1 MSPKTAAKPA
11 PKNAAKSGTKTAA
24 KIAAKSAKAT
34 VQALADTAHPE
45 DLFYISATQSASRPR
60 RALKHNDTFI
70 VLDSFGDIGA
80 AAGGSDGLFHCDT
93 RFLSRLQ
100 LLVNDAEPLLLG
112 SNLRDDNAALVVDLT
127 NPDVFANQ
135 RIVLEKDTLHLLRTI
150 FLWRD
155 TAYQRIGVRNY
166 GDRTIDARLSILF
179 ANDFADLFEVR
190 GAHRQRRG
198 TATAQVRG
206 NDQVLLNYLG
216 LDDTLRR
223 TTLTFDPPPDKL
235 ATNGALYELHLAPG
249 ETCPIFLAAGC
260 NQAELRPVPFLR
272 ALIKARREPR
282 AGATG
287 RTSVETSNELFNEML
302 CRSAADLEMLMTDT
316 PQGRYPYAGIPWFS
330 TTFGRDGLITALQ
343 MLWWSPDVARGVLR
357 RLAAYQAK
365 TTDPLA
371 DAEPGKIL
379 HEMRGGEMAALREVP
394 FGLYYGSVDS
404 TPLFVL
410 LAGLYLERTGDVET
424 IAALWPAIEAA
435 LGWIDGPGD
444 PDGDGFV
451 EYLRASE
458 QGLANQGWK
467 DSQDA
472 IFHAD
477 GRLAEGAIA
486 LVEVQGYVY
495 AAKCLAARCAR
506 RIGRNSQADK
516 LDAQAANLATQF
528 EAAFWCPDIG
538 TYALALDGAKK
549 PCAVRTSNAGQVLFT
564 GIADPARAALVAM
577 GLLRSDFFSGWGI
590 RTVARG
596 EPRFNPMS
604 YHNGSIWPHD
614 NALIALGLARYGL
627 KQPLDTLFE
636 GIFHAGTY
644 MDHRRLP
651 ELFCG
656 FQRQHGHGPT
666 LYPVANSPQ
675 AWAAA
680 TPFTLLQACLGL
692 EFDPFSNEIRLSN
705 PRLPS
710 FLQEVT
716 LHNLQLG
723 SSHVDLRVRRYNE
736 TVSLDTPRINGGIQV
751 SIVHSC

>member
-1 MSPKTAAKPA
+1 MSPKSAAQ
-11 PKNAAKSGTKTAA
+11 T
-24 KIAAKSAKAT
+24 
-34 VQALADTAHPE
+34 LADVLPAE
-45 DLFYISATQSASRPR
+45 DSFYISATESASRPR
-60 RALKHNDTFI
+60 RSLKHNDTFI
-70 VLDSFGDIGA
+70 VLDTFGDMAA
-80 AAGGSDGLFHCDT
+80 AAGATDGLFHRDT

-100 LLVNDAEPLLLG
+100 LLVNDAQPLLLG

-127 NPDVFANQ
+127 NPDVFVDQ
-135 RIVLEKDTLHLLRTI
+135 RVVLEKDTLHVLRTV

-155 TAYQRIGVRNY
+155 TAYQRLGVRNY
-166 GDRTIDARLSILF
+166 GDRTIDVRLSILF

-190 GAHRQRRG
+190 GTHRERRG
-198 TATAQVRG
+198 TATAQLRG
-206 NDQVLLNYLG
+206 NDQVLLNYHG
-216 LDDTLRR
+216 LDDKLRR
-223 TTLTFDPPPDKL
+223 TTLTFDPPPAKL
-235 ATNGALYELHLAPG
+235 ATNAAIYNIRLAPG
-249 ETCPIFLAAGC
+249 EARPIFLAAGC
-260 NQAELRPVPFLR
+260 NQPESRPVPFLR

-282 AGATG
+282 EGTSG

-316 PQGRYPYAGIPWFS
+316 SQGRYPYAGIPWFS

-424 IAALWPAIEAA
+424 VAALWPAIQAA
-435 LGWIDGPGD
+435 LGWIAGPGD

-458 QGLANQGWK
+458 HGLANQGWK
-467 DSQDA
+467 DSHDA
-472 IFHAD
+472 VFHAD

-486 LVEVQGYVY
+486 LAEVQAYVY
-495 AAKCLAARCAR
+495 AAKRMAARCAR
-506 RIGRNSQADK
+506 RIGHGGDADK
-516 LDAQAANLATQF
+516 LDAEAERLAEQF
-528 EAAFWCPDIG
+528 EAAFWCPQIE
-538 TYALALDGAKK
+538 TYAIALDGAKK
-549 PCAVRTSNAGQVLFT
+549 PCAVRTSNAGQVLLT
-564 GIADPARAALVAM
+564 GIADPARAALVAK

-596 EPRFNPMS
+596 EPRYNPMS

-627 KQPLDTLFE
+627 KQPIETLFE
-636 GIFHAGTY
+636 GMFHAGTY

-666 LYPVANSPQ
+666 LYPVACSPQ

-680 TPFTLLQACLGL
+680 TPFALLQACLGL
-692 EFDPFSNEIRLSN
+692 EFDPFTSEIRLSN

-710 FLQEVT
+710 FLDEVT

-723 SSHVDLRVRRYNE
+723 SSHVDLRVRRHNE
-736 TVSLDTPRINGGIQV
+736 TVSLDTPRISGGIQV